1 MTDKVKMNNIRNKN
15 KMKKMK
21 PTTYNDFI
29 TNCDIMLTPRG
40 KMFII
45 RDGKKMRL
53 NAVIIKDNKKREVN

>member
-1 MTDKVKMNNIRNKN
+1 
-15 KMKKMK
+15 MKRMK

-29 TNCDIMLTPRG
+29 NNCDIMLTPRG

-53 NAVIIKDNKKREVN
+53 NAVIIKDNKKEVN

>member
-1 MTDKVKMNNIRNKN
+1 
-15 KMKKMK
+15 MKRMK
-21 PTTYNDFI
+21 PTTYSDFI
-29 TNCDIMLTPRG
+29 NNCDIMLTPRG

>member
-1 MTDKVKMNNIRNKN
+1 
-15 KMKKMK
+15 MKKIK

-29 TNCDIMLTPRG
+29 TNCDIMLTPKG

-53 NAVIIKDNKKREVN
+53 NAVIIKDNKEVNQDVRR